1 MNQKRPKTTITK
13 FIKSTMTK
21 NTLWEFFFSIQTP
34 QRKDYKAAVGCKHLA
49 RLLLNTHMFLPCMVE
64 TRTSTGIVCNV
75 TASCGCSSLMH
86 ASHTYCLFFWC
97 IIYAW
102 HIVICPK
109 FAVKSGCSP
118 PPPLV
123 LLRITTERVL
133 QKFSSSSSLLFTWR
147 KISSPKWRTPSYLVR
162 TQAYFCTSLKY
173 KLVNGGHLKY

>member
-1 MNQKRPKTTITK
+1 MGI
-13 FIKSTMTK
+13 
-21 NTLWEFFFSIQTP
+21 FFFSIQTP

-75 TASCGCSSLMH
+75 SASCGCSSLMH

-102 HIVICPK
+102 HIVISVLNLLSNQ
-109 FAVKSGCSP
+109 AVDSSP
-118 PPPLV
+118 PSFLV
-123 LLRITTERVL
+123 LLSTTTERVL
-133 QKFSSSSSLLFTWR
+133 QTFSSSSLLFTLR
-147 KISSPKWRTPSYLVR
+147 KISSPKWRTPLYLVR
-162 TQAYFCTSLKY
+162 TQAYLCTSLKY